1 MEISKLL
8 KTSVGGYIPQENLEV
23 IISSRGNVL
32 SLANAESKVLMLT
45 K

>member
-1 MEISKLL
+1 MEISNFL

-23 IISSRGNVL
+23 IIASMGNVL
-32 SLANAESKVLMLT
+32 SLANSESKVLMLT